1 MSRKTPTEIES
12 IAGEALLKLFPKG
25 HLSDRPDFQS
35 PNPAD
40 TGIIGVEIIEF
51 IPFVLSESNNC
62 STSNPKTKPPSRLGR
77 QKRTESCVKKIQD
90 KVWKISRS
98 THSKQDCEFFCRFTI
113 NNAKVFCSDPA
124 IEDIASAASYAL
136 AKQKIKKM
144 NPCNKCKLIRLSP
157 PTTYSSNIGITDA
170 ELLSK
175 SETNVQEA
183 MRLWIEHEVEG
194 KKQKAKG
201 YQKTEELHLLIV
213 DDHYWFINDLRHSW
227 EMAFKAYLLKTGSDI
242 RPFKSVMLL
251 RFVGLGKPPSIETI
265 L

>member
-1 MSRKTPTEIES
+1 M
-12 IAGEALLKLFPKG
+12 
-25 HLSDRPDFQS
+25 
-35 PNPAD
+35 
-40 TGIIGVEIIEF
+40 
-51 IPFVLSESNNC
+51 
-62 STSNPKTKPPSRLGR
+62 
-77 QKRTESCVKKIQD
+77 KKIQD

-144 NPCNKCKLIRLSP
+144 NPCNKCKLIRLSPPTP